1 MRTFMSSCIKFTQE
15 IKMHC
20 NEYHTKGLQG
30 KKTVFN
36 GYFRR
41 DKNHFVIYLVE
52 QRNLF
57 GFWASDFLGKQE
69 QK

>member
-1 MRTFMSSCIKFTQE
+1 MNITQKDSKIE
-15 IKMHC
+15 
-20 NEYHTKGLQG
+20 
-30 KKTVFN
+30 KTVFN